1 KFSSASG
8 ASARI
13 NSSSVKQEAT
23 FCSQRDGDASL
34 NKALSSS
41 ADDASLV
48 NASISS
54 SVCFHVSESYFSSEI
69 YYIYH

>member
-1 KFSSASG
+1 FSSASG

-54 SVCFHVSESYFSSEI
+54 SVVKSYFFSSEI